1 MIRTHRAFLAALLVM
16 ICGCQAE
23 TPPTAPTP
31 PTTMSDTP
39 PPPPPAPPPPPPPQS
54 VRYRAT
60 FDAQWSAATHP
71 SDFPGNP
78 HFSGLIGGTHRST
91 VVFWREG
98 ELASSGMRR
107 MAEEG
112 LKSALQT
119 EVQAAIDAGTAQHVL
134 SGPNLGNSPAST
146 SMEFDVTIDF
156 PLVTL
161 VTMVAPSPDW
171 FVGVAGLP
179 LFESGAWR
187 DEVRIEL
194 APWDAGTDEGTT
206 YDSPNAPATPTI
218 PIFRIMGF
226 PFASDGSVA
235 PMGTFT
241 FTRIG

>member
-1 MIRTHRAFLAALLVM
+1 
-16 ICGCQAE
+16 
-23 TPPTAPTP
+23 
-31 PTTMSDTP
+31 
-39 PPPPPAPPPPPPPQS
+39 
-54 VRYRAT
+54 VRYRVT

-78 HFSGLIGGTHRST
+78 HFSGLIGGTHGAN
-91 VVFWREG
+91 VVFWRGG
-98 ELASSGMRR
+98 EQASSGIRR

-119 EVQAAIDAGTAQHVL
+119 EIQAAIDAGMAQYIL
-134 SGPNLGNSPAST
+134 SGPNLSDSPGSA
-146 SMEFDVTIDF
+146 SMEFDITIDY

-179 LFESGAWR
+179 LFQDGGWR
-187 DEVRIEL
+187 DDVAVEL
-194 APWDAGTDEGTT
+194 APWDAGTDDGVT

-218 PIFRIMGF
+218 PIFRILGF
-226 PFASDGSVA
+226 PFARNGTVA